1 MLNYVKSRSFRQIC
15 RNFVGMTQ
23 STLKW
28 IIVLMALALIG
39 LVSFQMYWI
48 NNAINISEDRFR
60 KGVHDALNSV
70 SNKLEQQEIVYTAA
84 KKLQFSQHGKT
95 WIGLDSIK
103 VISTNKNNDS
113 AKTIL
118 FREEDVQKF
127 YFTPD
132 SSEKDNQEVKIE
144 TDKPF
149 TKNDGVLIDEDVLIE
164 VKRFRASI
172 DSIVEYDIASEGNIQ
187 KVEEKSEMVT
197 VVLNELFSKERKL
210 ENRIDERQLQALL
223 TLSLQNQGIDIDY
236 DYSVLDG
243 AENTIVLTNSEE
255 NHDEISRSEFRTIL
269 FTRDIIP
276 SKNYLAVYFPD
287 QQTFLIGKIW
297 FSLASSILLV
307 LVIVAIFGYALYTIM
322 TQKKISEIKN
332 DFINNMTHEFK
343 TPISTVSLACEALQD
358 EDVKKSDAFLQRYI
372 SIIQAENKRLGL
384 QVEKVLQ
391 MATLEKKDFKLKM
404 ENLNIHDVIESALE
418 NINIQIEK
426 REGVIKKQ
434 LFASEKEV
442 IADEVHLT
450 NIIYNLL
457 DNANKYSREKPEI
470 TIATKNRDGGI
481 VVQIS
486 DKGIG
491 MSKEVLNRVFEKF
504 YREPTGNLHDVKG
517 FGLGLTYVKT
527 MLDAQAGSISVKSD
541 IAKGSTFEIYLPQ
554 NG

>member
-1 MLNYVKSRSFRQIC
+1 
-15 RNFVGMTQ
+15 MTQ

-48 NNAINISEDRFR
+48 NNAINISEDRFK

-84 KKLQFSQHGKT
+84 KKLQYSQQGKT

-103 VISTNKNNDS
+103 FFSTNKKSDS
-113 AKTIL
+113 SKSIL
-118 FREEDVQKF
+118 LKEEDVQKF
-127 YFTPD
+127 YFTDD
-132 SSEKDNQEVKIE
+132 STEDKILEVGIE
-144 TDKPF
+144 ADKPF
-149 TKNDGVLIDEDVLIE
+149 TRNEGVLIDEDVLIE
-164 VKRFRASI
+164 VKRFKASI
-172 DSIVEYDIASEGNIQ
+172 DSVVEYDISTERTIK

-223 TLSLQNQGIDIDY
+223 TLSLQNQGIDIDCN
-236 DYSVLDG
+236 YSVFNGDQYK
-243 AENTIVLTNSEE
+243 VVHTNSDE
-255 NHDEISRSEFRTIL
+255 NHSEILKSEFRTNL
-269 FTRDIIP
+269 FKRDIIP
-276 SKNYLAVYFPD
+276 AENYLAVYFPD

-358 EDVKKSDAFLQRYI
+358 EDVNKNETFLKRYI
-372 SIIQAENKRLGL
+372 SIIEAENKRLGL

-391 MATLEKKDFKLKM
+391 MATLEKKDFKLKL
-404 ENLNIHDVIESALE
+404 ENLDVHEVIDRALK
-418 NINIQIEK
+418 NVNIQIEK
-426 REGVIKKQ
+426 REGIIKKQ
-434 LFASEKEV
+434 LFASAKEV
-442 IADEVHLT
+442 VADEVHLT

-527 MLDAQAGSISVKSD
+527 MLEALAGRISVKSD

-554 NG
+554 HG